1 MSKVL
6 IENPAEQTRV
16 PFLRGI
22 MVHSLQDA
30 GLGFK
35 QAHQLAS
42 EIREE
47 ISAESI
53 LTTVELQQLVMRKLK
68 RLEHPAYME
77 RYEKRSLPRVIE
89 VERRDGQIIEF
100 SPTEYRHNLEAIGL
114 KSGEAL
120 EIVQTVNTHLVK
132 RNTSRVSSRY
142 IAYFTYRLLRMSK
155 SRGPAV
161 ARRWLIWRD
170 FVDSGRPLVFLLAG
184 TAGSGKSTVAADLA
198 SRLNIV
204 RTQSTDML
212 REVLRSIIS
221 RKVQPLLHESSFSA
235 WEKLPESKKKHTN
248 TDELLV
254 EGYCNQADILSTAID
269 AVMQRAAREGV
280 SLIVE
285 GVHLHP
291 GRIDDWAEIEDALVV
306 PVMMAVLK
314 PKDLRRRIS
323 GRSSDA
329 PQRRAKHYLDY
340 FDSIWTLQSYLLSEA
355 DQAAGVTIIVNGDRD
370 HVFREIMLATI
381 DKLAE
386 DFDKTP
392 EQVFGSA
399 HKALVEEAFDYQV

>member
-1 MSKVL
+1 MSRVL

-42 EIREE
+42 EVRAE
-47 ISAESI
+47 ISDEST
-53 LTTVELQQLVMRKLK
+53 LTTVELQQRVMDKLK
-68 RLEHPAYME
+68 QLERPACLE
-77 RYEKRSLPRVIE
+77 RYEKRSLPRVIQ

-120 EIVQTVNTHLVK
+120 EIVQTVNNHLVK
-132 RNTSRVSSRY
+132 RNTSRVTSRY

-161 ARRWLIWRD
+161 AKRWLIWRD
-170 FVDSGRPLVFLLAG
+170 FIDSGRPLVFLLAG

-221 RKVQPLLHESSFSA
+221 SKVQPLLHESSFSA
-235 WEKLPESKKKHTN
+235 WTKLPESKKQQASTE
-248 TDELLV
+248 ELLV

-269 AVMQRAAREGV
+269 AVMQRASREGV

-291 GRIDDWAEIEDALVV
+291 GHIDEWVEIKDALIV
-306 PVMMAVLK
+306 PVMLAVLK
-314 PKDLRRRIS
+314 PKHLRSRIS
-323 GRSSDA
+323 GRSSDV
-329 PQRRAKHYLDY
+329 PQRRSKRYLDY
-340 FDSIWTLQSYLLSEA
+340 FDSIWALQSYLLSEA
-355 DQAAGVTIIVNGDRD
+355 DQSGITIILNGDRD

-381 DKLAE
+381 DKLAQ

-392 EQVFGSA
+392 EQVFGSV
-399 HKALVEEAFDYQV
+399 HKAMVEEGLDYQV

>member
-1 MSKVL
+1 MSRVL
-6 IENPAEQTRV
+6 IINPAEQTRV

-42 EIREE
+42 EVREE
-47 ISAESI
+47 ISDEST
-53 LTTVELQQLVMRKLK
+53 LTTVELQQRVMDKLK
-68 RLEHPAYME
+68 QLEHPACLE
-77 RYEKRSLPRVIE
+77 RYEKRSLPRVIQ

-120 EIVQTVNTHLVK
+120 EIVQTVNNHLVK
-132 RNTSRVSSRY
+132 RNTSRVTSRY

-161 ARRWLIWRD
+161 AKRWLIWRD
-170 FVDSGRPLVFLLAG
+170 FIDSGRPLVFLLAG

-221 RKVQPLLHESSFSA
+221 SKVQPLLHESSFTA
-235 WEKLPESKKKHTN
+235 WTKLPESKKQQAN
-248 TDELLV
+248 TEELLV

-269 AVMQRAAREGV
+269 AVMQRASREGV

-291 GRIDDWAEIEDALVV
+291 GNIDEWVAIEDALVV
-306 PVMMAVLK
+306 PVMLAVLK
-314 PKDLRRRIS
+314 PKNLRSRIS
-323 GRSSDA
+323 GRSSDV
-329 PQRRAKHYLDY
+329 PQRRSKRYLDY
-340 FDSIWTLQSYLLSEA
+340 FDSIWALQSYLLSEA
-355 DQAAGVTIIVNGDRD
+355 DQSGITIIVNGDRD

-386 DFDKTP
+386 NFDKTP
-392 EQVFGSA
+392 EQVFGSV
-399 HKALVEEAFDYQV
+399 HKAMVEEGFDYQV